1 MHILCIFSKLF
12 HKYKESTM
20 TKIVTEGPAGYMPQS
35 APSMGVELAPKGKA
49 LLYGNIVEEEEAMRD
64 AAKALLTRK
73 NPTIFPGPQVLWD
86 WKEDVAEKSAALL
99 DLASEIPNCKII
111 PMPDY
116 RPKYPKIDV
125 KAEIN
130 PNHPNLTILD
140 NKIEACIFVGVHCHY
155 ANLSLR
161 MIRAGTN
168 CYTIALCA
176 YMGHEEA
183 MASVRDLHA
192 EDIQR
197 FKEIIIEE
205 RNKLGIE
212 WEPTLPPENPSMDQE
227 EYASLSPAD
236 YGEYRS
242 LIMSKKGEHVA
253 EVE

>member
-1 MHILCIFSKLF
+1 MSKII
-12 HKYKESTM
+12 EQ
-20 TKIVTEGPAGYMPQS
+20 GPAGYMPES
-35 APSMGVELAPKGKA
+35 APAMGVELAPEGQA
-49 LLYGNIVEEEEAMRD
+49 LLYGNVVSEDEAMRD
-64 AAKALLTRK
+64 AARALLTED

-86 WKEDVAEKSAALL
+86 WKDDVADKAAALL
-99 DLASEIPNCKII
+99 ELASEIPNCKII

-140 NKIEACIFVGVHCHY
+140 NKIKACIFVGVHCHY

-161 MIRAGTN
+161 MIRAGTS

-183 MASVRDLHA
+183 MASIRDVHASNVRKFRD
-192 EDIQR
+192 
-197 FKEIIIEE
+197 IIIEE

-212 WEPTLPPENPSMDQE
+212 WTPTLPPENPSLPKEDLTT
-227 EYASLSPAD
+227 LSPAD

-242 LIMSKKGEHVA
+242 LIMSKKGEHVT

>member
-1 MHILCIFSKLF
+1 MLK
-12 HKYKESTM
+12 K
-20 TKIVTEGPAGYMPQS
+20 VTVGPDGYMPKS
-35 APSMGVELAPKGKA
+35 ATSMGVDLAPKGKA

-64 AAKALLTRK
+64 AAKALLTMD

-86 WKEDVAEKSAALL
+86 WKDDVADKAAAILE
-99 DLASEIPNCKII
+99 LASEIPNCKII

-140 NKIEACIFVGVHCHY
+140 NKIKACIFIGVHCHY

-168 CYTIALCA
+168 CYTIAMCA

-183 MASVRDLHA
+183 MASIRDLHA
-192 EDIQR
+192 SNIRR
-197 FKEIIIEE
+197 FTEIVIEE
-205 RNKLGIE
+205 RSNLGIE
-212 WEPTLPPENPSMDQE
+212 WTTTLPPENPSLPKED
-227 EYASLSPAD
+227 YSALSPAD

>member
-1 MHILCIFSKLF
+1 MSQK
-12 HKYKESTM
+12 
-20 TKIVTEGPAGYMPQS
+20 VTVGPAGYMPKS
-35 APSMGVELAPKGKA
+35 APSMGVELAPEGQA
-49 LLYGNIVEEEEAMRD
+49 LLYGNCVSEEEAMRD
-64 AAKALLTRK
+64 AARAMLTRD

-86 WKEDVAEKSAALL
+86 WKEDVAQKAEAILE
-99 DLASEIPNCKII
+99 LASEIPNCKII

-140 NKIEACIFVGVHCHY
+140 NKIKACIFVGVHCHY

-161 MIRAGTN
+161 MIRGGTD

-183 MASVRDLHA
+183 MASIRDLHA
-192 EDIQR
+192 EDIR
-197 FKEIIIEE
+197 KLRDIVIEE
-205 RNKLGIE
+205 REKLGIE
-212 WEPTLPPENPSMDQE
+212 WTAKMPPQNPSLPKE
-227 EYASLSPAD
+227 EFETLNPSD
-236 YGEYRS
+236 YGEFRS
-242 LIMSKKGEHVA
+242 LLMTRRGEHVA

>member
-1 MHILCIFSKLF
+1 MLK
-12 HKYKESTM
+12 K
-20 TKIVTEGPAGYMPQS
+20 VTVGPVGYMPRS
-35 APSMGVELAPKGKA
+35 APEMGVELSEEGMA
-49 LLYGNIVEEEEAMRD
+49 LLYGEQVSEEEAMRD
-64 AAKALLTRK
+64 AARAMLTED

-86 WKEDVAEKSAALL
+86 WKDDVAEKAAAILE
-99 DLASEIPNCKII
+99 LAAEIPNCKII

-116 RPKYPKIDV
+116 RPKYPMIDV

-140 NKIEACIFVGVHCHY
+140 NKIKACIFVGVHCHY

-161 MIRAGTN
+161 MIRAGAE

-183 MASVRDLHA
+183 MASIRDLHA
-192 EDIQR
+192 STIR
-197 FKEIIIEE
+197 KFKEILIEE

-212 WEPTLPPENPSMDQE
+212 WEPTPPPRNPSLQKE
-227 EYASLSPAD
+227 EFEALSPAD

-242 LIMSKKGEHVA
+242 LIMTTRGEHVA
-253 EVE
+253 DVE

>member
-1 MHILCIFSKLF
+1 MS
-12 HKYKESTM
+12 HKIE
-20 TKIVTEGPAGYMPQS
+20 VGPAGYMPQS
-35 APSMGVELAPKGKA
+35 APSMGVELAPEGRA
-49 LLYGNIVEEEEAMRD
+49 LLYGEIVSVEDAMRD
-64 AAKALLTRK
+64 AAKALLTMD

-86 WKEDVAEKSAALL
+86 WKDDVAEKAAAILE
-99 DLASEIPNCKII
+99 LAAEIPNCKII

-140 NKIEACIFVGVHCHY
+140 NKIKACVFVGVHCHY

-161 MIRAGTN
+161 MIRAGAD

-183 MASVRDLHA
+183 MASIRDTHA
-192 EDIQR
+192 SDIR
-197 FKEIIIEE
+197 KFKDILVEE

-212 WEPTLPPENPSMDQE
+212 WTPTPPPQNPSLEKE
-227 EYASLSPAD
+227 EFASLSPAD

-242 LIMSKKGEHVA
+242 LIMSRKGEHVA

>member
-1 MHILCIFSKLF
+1 M
-12 HKYKESTM
+12 YN
-20 TKIVTEGPAGYMPQS
+20 KITVGPAGYMPKS

-49 LLYGNIVEEEEAMRD
+49 LLYGKIVEEEEAMRD
-64 AAKALLTRK
+64 AARALLTRA

-86 WKEDVAEKSAALL
+86 WKPDVAEKAEAILELAA
-99 DLASEIPNCKII
+99 EIPSCKII

-130 PNHPNLTILD
+130 PNHPNLTILE
-140 NKIEACIFVGVHCHY
+140 NKIKTAIFVGVHCHY

-161 MIRAGTN
+161 MIRAGTE

-176 YMGHEEA
+176 HMGHEEA
-183 MASVRDLHA
+183 MASIRDLHA
-192 EDIQR
+192 ADVRR
-197 FKEIIIEE
+197 FKDILIEE

-212 WEPTLPPENPSMDQE
+212 WTAAMPPQNPSLEQE
-227 EYASLSPAD
+227 NLGTLTPAD

-242 LIMSKKGEHVA
+242 LLMTKKGEYVA

>member
-1 MHILCIFSKLF
+1 MEK
-12 HKYKESTM
+12 
-20 TKIVTEGPAGYMPQS
+20 KITLGPAGYMPQS
-35 APSMGVELAPKGKA
+35 APSMGVELSSEGEA
-49 LLYGNIVEEEEAMRD
+49 LLYGNIVSEEEAMRD
-64 AAKALLTRK
+64 AARALLTMD

-86 WKEDVAEKSAALL
+86 WKEDVASKATALL
-99 DLASEIPNCKII
+99 ELASEIPGCKII

-140 NKIEACIFVGVHCHY
+140 NKIKACIFVGVHCHY

-161 MIRAGTN
+161 MIRAGAE

-183 MASVRDLHA
+183 MASIRDLHA
-192 EDIQR
+192 DTIERFRDIVV
-197 FKEIIIEE
+197 EE
-205 RNKLGIE
+205 REKLGIK
-212 WEPTLPPENPSMDQE
+212 WEAKMPPKNPSLPKEDWD
-227 EYASLSPAD
+227 ALTPAD

-242 LIMSKKGEHVA
+242 LIMSRKGEHVA
-253 EVE
+253 DVE

>member
-1 MHILCIFSKLF
+1 MSK
-12 HKYKESTM
+12 K
-20 TKIVTEGPAGYMPQS
+20 VTVGPAGYMPQS
-35 APSMGVELAPKGKA
+35 APSMGVELSPEGKA

-64 AAKALLTRK
+64 AAKALLTMD

-86 WKEDVAEKSAALL
+86 WKDDVAQKSEAILE
-99 DLASEIPNCKII
+99 LASEIPNCKII

-140 NKIEACIFVGVHCHY
+140 NKIKACIFVGVHCHY

-161 MIRAGTN
+161 MIRAGTD

-176 YMGHEEA
+176 FMGHEEA
-183 MASVRDLHA
+183 MASIRDVHADNIRKFRDIVIEVRN
-192 EDIQR
+192 E
-197 FKEIIIEE
+197 
-205 RNKLGIE
+205 LGIE
-212 WEPTLPPENPSMDQE
+212 WTTKMPPRNPSLPKEDW
-227 EYASLSPAD
+227 ATLAPAD
-236 YGEYRS
+236 YGEYKH

>member
-1 MHILCIFSKLF
+1 MSKKL
-12 HKYKESTM
+12 T
-20 TKIVTEGPAGYMPQS
+20 VGPAGYMPQS
-35 APSMGVELAPKGKA
+35 APSMGIELSPEGKA
-49 LLYGNIVEEEEAMRD
+49 LLYGNVVDEEEAMRD
-64 AAKALLTRK
+64 AAKALLTK
-73 NPTIFPGPQVLWD
+73 GNPTIFPGPQVLWD
-86 WKEDVAEKSAALL
+86 WKADVAEKAKALL
-99 DLASEIPNCKII
+99 ELASEIPNCKII

-140 NKIEACIFVGVHCHY
+140 NKIKACIFVGVHCHY

-161 MIRAGTN
+161 MIRAGTD

-183 MASVRDLHA
+183 MASIRDLHA
-192 EDIQR
+192 DTIRKFRDIVIEVR
-197 FKEIIIEE
+197 KE
-205 RNKLGIE
+205 LGIE
-212 WEPTLPPENPSMDQE
+212 WTTTLPPENPSLPHE
-227 EYASLSPAD
+227 NYESLNALD

-242 LIMSKKGEHVA
+242 LIMSKKGEYVA

>member
-1 MHILCIFSKLF
+1 
-12 HKYKESTM
+12 M
-20 TKIVTEGPAGYMPQS
+20 TQKVTVGPAGYMPQS
-35 APSMGVELAPKGKA
+35 APSMGVELAPEGQA
-49 LLYGNIVEEEEAMRD
+49 LLYGNIVSEEDAVRD
-64 AAKALLTRK
+64 AARALLTED

-86 WKEDVAEKSAALL
+86 WKDDVAAKASAIL
-99 DLASEIPNCKII
+99 DLAAEIPNCKII

-140 NKIEACIFVGVHCHY
+140 NKIKACIFVGVHCHY

-161 MIRAGTN
+161 MIRAGAE

-183 MASVRDLHA
+183 MASIRDLHA
-192 EDIQR
+192 STIDK
-197 FKEIIIEE
+197 FKEIVIEE

-212 WEPTLPPENPSMDQE
+212 WTTKMPPRNPSLPKE
-227 EYASLSPAD
+227 EFASLSPAD

-242 LIMSKKGEHVA
+242 LIMSRKGEHVA
-253 EVE
+253 DVE

>member
-1 MHILCIFSKLF
+1 MSK
-12 HKYKESTM
+12 K
-20 TKIVTEGPAGYMPQS
+20 VTIGPAGYMPQS
-35 APSMGVELAPKGKA
+35 APSMGVELAPEGQA
-49 LLYGNIVEEEEAMRD
+49 LLYGNVVEETEAMRD
-64 AAKALLTRK
+64 AAKALLTMD

-86 WKEDVAEKSAALL
+86 WKEDVAEKADAILELAA
-99 DLASEIPNCKII
+99 EIPECRII

-140 NKIEACIFVGVHCHY
+140 NKIKACIFVGVHCHY

-161 MIRAGTN
+161 MIRAGTD

-183 MASVRDLHA
+183 MASIRDVHA
-192 EDIQR
+192 DNIR
-197 FKEIIIEE
+197 KFKEIVIEV
-205 RNKLGIE
+205 RNELGIE
-212 WEPTLPPENPSMDQE
+212 WTPTPPPRNPSLPKE
-227 EYASLSPAD
+227 EWAALAPSD
-236 YGEYRS
+236 YGEYKH
-242 LIMSKKGEHVA
+242 LIMTQKGEHVA

>member
-1 MHILCIFSKLF
+1 
-12 HKYKESTM
+12 M
-20 TKIVTEGPAGYMPQS
+20 TKRVTEGPAGYMPQS
-35 APSMGVELAPKGKA
+35 APEMGVVLAPKGQA
-49 LLYGNIVEEEEAMRD
+49 LLYGNVVSEEEAMRD
-64 AAKALLTRK
+64 AARALLTRD

-86 WKEDVAEKSAALL
+86 WKDDVAEKAAAIL

-140 NKIEACIFVGVHCHY
+140 NKIKACIFVGVHCHY

-161 MIRAGTN
+161 MIRAGTD
-168 CYTIALCA
+168 CYTTALCA

-183 MASVRDLHA
+183 MASIRDLHA
-192 EDIQR
+192 EDIQK
-197 FKEIIIEE
+197 FKEIVIEE

-212 WEPTLPPENPSMDQE
+212 WETTLPPENPSLEKEDF
-227 EYASLSPAD
+227 STLSPAD

-242 LIMSKKGEHVA
+242 LIMTKKGEHVT